1 MSDDLITRSF
11 LEIEKYLTLNE
22 KDYENTPALDSEE
35 KEDFSLPEEQQNNT
49 SELPPKRLRKSNEK
63 TAGDSFRNLGGNTE
77 RSSIYTERNK

>member
-35 KEDFSLPEEQQNNT
+35 IENLLEEEIE
-49 SELPPKRLRKSNEK
+49 ELPTKEIKVEKFEKSCR
-63 TAGDSFRNLGGNTE
+63 TF
-77 RSSIYTERNK
+77 SS

>member
-35 KEDFSLPEEQQNNT
+35 KDALLEEKQ
-49 SELPPKRLRKSNEK
+49 SNVSNSKE
-63 TAGDSFRNLGGNTE
+63 
-77 RSSIYTERNK
+77 

>member
-35 KEDFSLPEEQQNNT
+35 KDYENIPALDSEEENSSLPEEQ
-49 SELPPKRLRKSNEK
+49 
-63 TAGDSFRNLGGNTE
+63 
-77 RSSIYTERNK
+77 

>member
-35 KEDFSLPEEQQNNT
+35 KDYENTPVLDSEERENASLPKEQ
-49 SELPPKRLRKSNEK
+49 
-63 TAGDSFRNLGGNTE
+63 
-77 RSSIYTERNK
+77 